1 MIIDITE
8 KVNQL
13 GEDTMWQDSLKTI
26 FYELAELVGPFKC
39 LGEHPTLIAGFGWEL
54 RVASDPCVKQ
64 TYIVEIFDEK
74 LVVAYILKYGVLPRC
89 ASRLCSLVQ

>member
-26 FYELAELVGPFKC
+26 FYELSEGGSFDRA
-39 LGEHPTLIAGFGWEL
+39 LGRAYPSSVETMTALEQGW
-54 RVASDPCVKQ
+54 VKYFEEQ
-64 TYIVEIFDEK
+64 
-74 LVVAYILKYGVLPRC
+74 
-89 ASRLCSLVQ
+89 